1 MMLEGGHCYVV
12 CLDRWSERSEHHL
25 VFEQQC
31 SLQGVVYG
39 WLLTIFSEAPIDGV
53 GSALLCAEGAC

>member
-12 CLDRWSERSEHHL
+12 CLDRWSERSEHL
-25 VFEQQC
+25 VFQQQS

-39 WLLTIFSEAPIDGV
+39 WLLTIFSEAPVDG
-53 GSALLCAEGAC
+53 GGLALLCAEGAR